1 MHAELV
7 ELVFERSENHLV
19 DFVRPISED
28 RGDGVVSERVAN
40 KVHDFLLKAIHQCL
54 LLLSILC
61 LGDKHLDD
69 TEPVAADAKFNKVLL
84 DLTDDE
90 ARLFLK
96 TAPQELLNDM
106 CSLLIDRKL
115 KDLAE
120 QTVFE
125 NFLLFRNAEGVDD
138 CLNRVRATFVC
149 ADKNE
154 VLFN

>member
-1 MHAELV
+1 M
-7 ELVFERSENHLV
+7 
-19 DFVRPISED
+19 
-28 RGDGVVSERVAN
+28 AN
-40 KVHDFLLKAIHQCL
+40 KVHNFLLKSIHQGL

-61 LGDKHLDD
+61 LGNKHFDD
-69 TEPVAADAKFNKVLL
+69 TEPVAADTKFNKVFL

-96 TAPQELLNDM
+96 AAPQKLLNDM
-106 CSLLIDRKL
+106 CSLLVDRKL
-115 KDLAE
+115 KYLANE
-120 QTVFE
+120 TVFE

-138 CLNRVRATFVC
+138 RLNRVGATLVC

>member
-1 MHAELV
+1 M
-7 ELVFERSENHLV
+7 V

-28 RGDGVVSERVAN
+28 RGDGVVSERVAY
-40 KVHDFLLKAIHQCL
+40 KVHDFLLKAIHQGL
-54 LLLSILC
+54 LQLNILC

-69 TEPVAADAKFNKVLL
+69 TEPVAADAKFDKVLL

-96 TAPQELLNDM
+96 AAPQELLNDM
-106 CSLLIDRKL
+106 CSLLVDRKL

-138 CLNRVRATFVC
+138 RLNRVGATLVC

-154 VLFN
+154 VLFNKLQYLHSLFARTAGQ